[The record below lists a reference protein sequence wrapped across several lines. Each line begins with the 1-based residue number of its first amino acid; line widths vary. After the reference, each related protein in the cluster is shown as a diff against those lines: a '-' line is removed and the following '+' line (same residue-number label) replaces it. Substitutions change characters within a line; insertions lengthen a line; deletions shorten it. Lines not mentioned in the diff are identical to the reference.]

1 MQDGGGMRVRFGG
14 QPSFVFQPSD
24 WRQRKDAA
32 AEPAWSLNR
41 DYVYGYNG
49 SCQSSLHFISETEIA
64 YPLANLVIL
73 LDVKSNEQ
81 RFFDGHTNDVLCL
94 AWNEN
99 QSLCISGQMDVKG
112 ADGPKACIWS
122 PDDVSSFCNLLH
134 PGYSRSV
141 SAVALS
147 SDGQTAVTFTTDEA
161 SSYYIWRLDFPRA
174 VKNGTSNVATWLSS
188 GSSGRQPIYAAYLLE
203 PDPAPGKMAFS
214 TVGQNHFRSWTIE
227 FPKKT
232 GASPVVKKNRGT
244 YGKIV
249 AARNPVDW
257 AWQADGAAWMVGD
270 NGHIYSVLG
279 QSVTDSKLIASQ
291 HSGATLG
298 CVAKL
303 PDGRW
308 IAGALDG
315 TIFIGSPRLAVQ
327 EELRFPQLRG
337 REVKAFCS
345 TSSARLNSVSVRGNL
360 AVFGTANHALVL
372 VDYTRRELVRV
383 LQVSHATEAW
393 AMDFHPE
400 LAILATGDTQGHVRF
415 WNVAERKPAVGKV
428 LKMEWS
434 VWSLA
439 FLPTDGS
446 LMALGHDKGMV
457 EVLRFP
463 SLQPAFRERLS
474 EPGERISALRF
485 SDCGIWLAA
494 GCCDEKVYLLKLV
507 TAGDG
512 HVEILLHRVLSGNS
526 SNITA
531 VMFSADSQ
539 HVMSNSKDAQ
549 ILYWNTKDG
558 APQRH
563 TSMFRDTRW
572 QKPWTAVLGWPVIG
586 LWGDP
591 SCDGSDINSACQSNE
606 PLEELLAFG
615 DDFGCVKLIR
625 FPSPFANPGV
635 KVYTGHASHVS
646 AVKFSRSNVLM
657 SLGGDDH
664 SICQWSVVKPRAVEI
679 GEPSLLPHPWTKLE
693 GSDAPRDRFAFLGQE
708 AGLEGLSRREADT
721 SPADLASQARRPGS
735 APPRRPATPQ
745 SQTQG
750 YYRNQSRGV
759 SAALQWS

>member
-1 MQDGGGMRVRFGG
+1 MRVRFGG

-49 SCQSSLHFISETEIA
+49 SCRSSLHFISETEIA

>member
-1 MQDGGGMRVRFGG
+1 MRVRFGG

-24 WRQRKDAA
+24 WRQKKDAA
-32 AEPAWSLNR
+32 TEPAWSLNR

-49 SCQSSLHFISETEIA
+49 SCRSSLHFISETEIA

-99 QSLCISGQMDVKG
+99 QRLCISGQMDVKG

-134 PGYSRSV
+134 PGHSRSV

-161 SSYYIWRLDFPRA
+161 SSYYIWRLDFSRA
-174 VKNGTSNVATWLSS
+174 VKNGTSNVGTWLSS
-188 GSSGRQPIYAAYLLE
+188 GSSGRQPVYAAYLLE

-257 AWQADGAAWMVGD
+257 AWRADGAAWMVGD

-315 TIFIGSPRLAVQ
+315 TIFIGDGIR
-327 EELRFPQLRG
+327 
-337 REVKAFCS
+337 REVKAESRAVF
-345 TSSARLNSVSVRGNL
+345 TEAHGRGSL

-474 EPGERISALRF
+474 EPAERISALRF

-507 TAGDG
+507 TSGDG

-606 PLEELLAFG
+606 PLDELLAFG

-635 KVYTGHASHVS
+635 KAGCAQTTV
-646 AVKFSRSNVLM
+646 AVCVHLFS
-657 SLGGDDH
+657 
-664 SICQWSVVKPRAVEI
+664 
-679 GEPSLLPHPWTKLE
+679 
-693 GSDAPRDRFAFLGQE
+693 F
-708 AGLEGLSRREADT
+708 
-721 SPADLASQARRPGS
+721 
-735 APPRRPATPQ
+735 
-745 SQTQG
+745 
-750 YYRNQSRGV
+750 RG
-759 SAALQWS
+759 

>member
-1 MQDGGGMRVRFGG
+1 
-14 QPSFVFQPSD
+14 
-24 WRQRKDAA
+24 
-32 AEPAWSLNR
+32 
-41 DYVYGYNG
+41 
-49 SCQSSLHFISETEIA
+49 
-64 YPLANLVIL
+64 
-73 LDVKSNEQ
+73 
-81 RFFDGHTNDVLCL
+81 
-94 AWNEN
+94 
-99 QSLCISGQMDVKG
+99 
-112 ADGPKACIWS
+112 
-122 PDDVSSFCNLLH
+122 
-134 PGYSRSV
+134 
-141 SAVALS
+141 
-147 SDGQTAVTFTTDEA
+147 
-161 SSYYIWRLDFPRA
+161 
-174 VKNGTSNVATWLSS
+174 
-188 GSSGRQPIYAAYLLE
+188 
-203 PDPAPGKMAFS
+203 MAFS